1 MYCITINNSHFEKIK
16 RIGYLPVGL
25 GDNIKNKNFYN
36 DKVGENISRK
46 NPYYG
51 EYCQYRKFW
60 SLKNK
65 KISYN
70 TLNEFKENIIE
81 YIPEEFSKY
90 ESILGQPLYINQ
102 FRLSKFIK
110 KGFFKIIK
118 NPLLLLIKKKR
129 NIKFHFDLMH
139 GEGNLDKAIRLL
151 DINDRSDFNYF
162 VNSEISFNPHNM
174 FICKSNETLE
184 KYYNSVFPWL
194 TRCEKEFGF
203 NLEGYGLK
211 RIYGFLAERYMS
223 FWFQKYTKFKTL
235 PITFKDISD
244 LN

>member
-1 MYCITINNSHFEKIK
+1 
-16 RIGYLPVGL
+16 
-25 GDNIKNKNFYN
+25 
-36 DKVGENISRK
+36 
-46 NPYYG
+46 
-51 EYCQYRKFW
+51 
-60 SLKNK
+60 
-65 KISYN
+65 
-70 TLNEFKENIIE
+70 
-81 YIPEEFSKY
+81 
-90 ESILGQPLYINQ
+90 
-102 FRLSKFIK
+102 
-110 KGFFKIIK
+110 
-118 NPLLLLIKKKR
+118 
-129 NIKFHFDLMH
+129 MH

-184 KYYNSVFPWL
+184 KYYSSVFPWL

-211 RIYGFLAERYMS
+211 RIYAFLAERYMS